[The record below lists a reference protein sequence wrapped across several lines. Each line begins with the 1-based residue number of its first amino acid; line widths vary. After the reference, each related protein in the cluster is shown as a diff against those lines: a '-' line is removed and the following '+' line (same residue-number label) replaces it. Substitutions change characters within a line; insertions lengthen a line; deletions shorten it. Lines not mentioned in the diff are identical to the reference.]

1 VSVNYWLL
9 PVAVFLL
16 WFPRQWLRIGSS
28 LPPRPKKRTR
38 GELHNRKP
46 RPEYAKPRNWVDL
59 CRALAGGCAVSYL
72 CFEAIPGSAKSV
84 GTQIFTLQAA
94 ILVLAVFIQ
103 SVRLGSAG
111 FTLVAPVFFIAGL
124 SFGLIG
130 WEAAAFA
137 CVVGLILNQILPG
150 PGVSLFVFG
159 CLEIVFWM
167 MLSRA
172 PLKMGVLAVA
182 LAMIPVLM
190 SGMMKRSL
198 VRLNKPQ
205 PKPM

>member
-1 VSVNYWLL
+1 M
-9 PVAVFLL
+9 FLL
-16 WFPRQWLRIGSS
+16 WFPRQWLRAGLSS
-28 LPPRPKKRTR
+28 PHRQKKRSR
-38 GELHNRKP
+38 GESHDRGRKP
-46 RPEYAKPRNWVDL
+46 RAEYAKPRNWVDL
-59 CRALAGGCAVSYL
+59 FRALAGGLAVSYL
-72 CFEAIPGSAKSV
+72 CFEAIPGSDKSV

-94 ILVLAVFIQ
+94 ILVLAVLIQ

-137 CVVGLILNQILPG
+137 CFVGLILNQILPG
-150 PGVSLFVFG
+150 PGSSLFVFA
-159 CLEIVFWM
+159 CLEIVFGG

-172 PLKMGVLAVA
+172 PLKMGILAVA
-182 LAMIPVLM
+182 LAMIPILL
-190 SGMMKRSL
+190 SGMMQRSL

-205 PKPM
+205 AKPM